1 MQNNK
6 LPTNRSFGILFFIVF
21 LIISLWP
28 LINKEEIRLWALVI
42 SFIFFILGILQSKL
56 LTPLNKLWMKFGF
69 FLGRIISPLVMGIIF
84 FGVVTPTGFIM
95 KIFKKDILKL
105 KKSYKKSFWILK
117 DNSKN
122 NMENQF

>member
-6 LPTNRSFGILFFIVF
+6 LPTNRSFGMLFFIVF

-28 LINKEEIRLWALVI
+28 LINKEEIRLWTLVI

-69 FLGRIISPLVMGIIF
+69 FLGKIISPLVMGIIF

-95 KIFKKDILKL
+95 KIFKKDTLKL